1 MSRTKRSRREF
12 MRLLAAGTAA
22 ALAVPSATLAA
33 AAKSSAKPAPA
44 AAKPAHAA
52 KPATK
57 AAASDTARLSRART
71 EAAGGHAADPAEIE
85 KQKKYTADT
94 LKTLREFSLPP
105 GSAMAFS
112 FQPLKARRGRRAS

>member
-1 MSRTKRSRREF
+1 MTRTRKSRREF

-22 ALAVPSATLAA
+22 ALAAPAATLAA
-33 AAKSSAKPAPA
+33 AAKSSTKPPAKAAPA
-44 AAKPAHAA
+44 KSAPASAKGTAAD
-52 KPATK
+52 
-57 AAASDTARLSRART
+57 SARLARART

-105 GSAMAFS
+105 GSPMAFS
-112 FQPLKARRGRRAS
+112 FRPLKARRARRTS